1 MVERNNM
8 FSALRW
14 ESIIGYSRV
23 VKYGQQIFISGTTSI
38 DEKGIVVGAGDV
50 YLQTKNIIQIIE
62 KSLKKTN
69 ANLTNIVRTRMFVTN
84 IQEWES
90 MGKAYAKYFKD
101 IQPASTMVEVK
112 SLIRPELLV
121 EIEAD
126 AIL

>member
-1 MVERNNM
+1 MERNNIL
-8 FSALRW
+8 SDSPW
-14 ESIIGYSRV
+14 ESLIGYSRL
-23 VKYGQQIFISGTTSI
+23 VKYGQHIFISGTTSI
-38 DEKGIVVGAGDV
+38 DEKGNVVGAGDI

-90 MGKAYAKYFKD
+90 IGKAHAEYFKD

-112 SLIRPELLV
+112 SLIRPGLLV

>member
-90 MGKAYAKYFKD
+90 MGKAYAKYFRYTACINHGRSKKFNPTR
-101 IQPASTMVEVK
+101 ITF
-112 SLIRPELLV
+112 RN
-121 EIEAD
+121 
-126 AIL
+126 